1 MDYYQEMKNRVLS
14 YFNDKVVD
22 DLFKYKKM
30 STDIC
35 HYVPSLPTL
44 SLDAKQAVE
53 LLEQLD
59 TYEEVTGEYI
69 KDRGW
74 YANLKLK
81 AEQTWLNALK
91 GYFNMLAEEINE
103 NLSEVQRRPRDKKAL
118 RLFLKTYLET

>member
-1 MDYYQEMKNRVLS
+1 MDYQQELTKTVLS
-14 YFNDKVVD
+14 YFDDKVID

-35 HYVPSLPTL
+35 RYVPFLP
-44 SLDAKQAVE
+44 KMNVEVEQAIE
-53 LLEQLD
+53 LLRQLH
-59 TYEEVTGEYI
+59 TYEEVSGACI

-91 GYFNMLAEEINE
+91 GYFDTLANDVNE
-103 NLSEVQRRPRDKKAL
+103 YLSGLKKWPESKSAL
-118 RLFLKTYLET
+118 RTYVKRYLDL